1 MCKYAYYD
9 SNEKIR
15 QKIYCRQTGKT
26 CLYSKYCVKVG
37 KFIPSDG
44 MENCFMALKE
54 IKKVPNGAN
63 RVRFVK
69 RGYLYVEIGDKVV
82 KIKNDKIGEADFVYA
97 RQKDGAY
104 EASLNPFVEE
114 VVIVEEA
121 VDNDT
126 VTEEIVEDTDTE
138 EIETEVDTEE
148 TDVEE
153 DTEAVEIEEDV
164 VVEDDIPKK
173 KRTYN
178 RKRK

>member
-1 MCKYAYYD
+1 MCKDAYYD

-82 KIKNDKIGEADFVYA
+82 KIKNDKIGEVDFVYV
-97 RQKDGAY
+97 RQKDGVY

-114 VVIVEEA
+114 VVVVEEA

-126 VTEEIVEDTDTE
+126 VTEEIVEDTNTE
-138 EIETEVDTEE
+138 EIETEEINSEEE
-148 TDVEE
+148 TEVVEN
-153 DTEAVEIEEDV
+153 EEDV
-164 VVEDDIPKK
+164 VIEDDVPKK